1 MTNGIFPIVKFLL
14 ENRRISAIPLESFR
28 DKQKNPILSKTHSIR
43 NNWSNYRPA
52 DHNLTKRSRN
62 L

>member
-1 MTNGIFPIVKFLL
+1 MTIGIFPIVKFLL
-14 ENRRISAIPLESFR
+14 ENRWTSAIPLESFR

-43 NNWSNYRPA
+43 NYWLNYGPA
-52 DHNLTKRSRN
+52 DLNLTKRSRN